1 MLLAQHH
8 VKMVLALVGKK
19 ATDKQVQV
27 LQAFADPKE
36 RPDQLAAGDL
46 DAHVDK
52 YDFKSENVIEL
63 LKNLK
68 LKFEDD
74 KLAGTKAE
82 TNAINSYDLA
92 KESRDNAI
100 AAAKKSKGK
109 KETMLATTKSN
120 IADATKNLKNT

>member
-1 MLLAQHH
+1 MLLAQQHH
-8 VKMVLALVGKK
+8 VKMMLALVAEK

-27 LQAFADPKE
+27 LQAFADPKK

-52 YDFKSENVIEL
+52 YDFKSGNVIEL

-82 TNAINSYDLA
+82 TNALNAYDLS
-92 KESRDNAI
+92 KEARDNAI
-100 AAAKKSKGK
+100 DAAKKSKNK
-109 KETMLATTKSN
+109 KTKEPAATDKS
-120 IADATKNLKNT
+120 

>member
-1 MLLAQHH
+1 MLLAQQNH
-8 VKMVLALVGKK
+8 VKMMLSLLAEKV
-19 ATDKQVQV
+19 TDKQIQV
-27 LQAFADPKE
+27 LQAFADPKK
-36 RPDQLAAGDL
+36 RPDQKAAGDL

-68 LKFEDD
+68 LKFEDN

-92 KESRDNAI
+92 KASRDNAI
-100 AAAKKSKGK
+100 AAAEKSKKK
-109 KETMLATTKSN
+109 KETKLGAC
-120 IADATKNLKNT
+120 